1 MDDELKPQTV
11 EQQNSW
17 VLSKVGVLVML
28 FAVLGPFGLGFLYKS
43 SHFSKNAKI
52 FFTVGVLVY
61 TGVIMA
67 VLVGLVMYIYHM
79 VDQLLIIS

>member
-1 MDDELKPQTV
+1 MDDKLKLQTI

-28 FAVLGPFGLGFLYKS
+28 FAVLGPFGLKLLYKS

-61 TGVIMA
+61 TGVIMV

-79 VDQLLIIS
+79 VGQLLIIS